1 MDDVVEI
8 LREVNFEDKHSI
20 ILWRRVIA
28 ALRKSFEHDQEGKN
42 APRNRKASDSND

>member
-8 LREVNFEDKHSI
+8 LREVNLEDKHPI

-42 APRNRKASDSND
+42 ASRNTEASGSNG